1 MKNLL
6 KWLVL
11 ASVLLWLAGCTH
23 TSEAKVT
30 VVNTGSVYT
39 YVSIYYASSKI
50 AVGKSD
56 TFTLSWPG
64 RDVID
69 LIMQYYPVGQPL
81 RVEFHSLSLK
91 DGDDITVEVKFSA
104 E

>member
-1 MKNLL
+1 MKRMFVLF
-6 KWLVL
+6 LVL
-11 ASVLLWLAGCTH
+11 CLAGCTH

-39 YVSIYYASSKI
+39 YVSIYYSSSKI

-81 RVEFHSLSLK
+81 RVEFQSLSLK